1 MAIFTRS
8 NGDAQGVVNVDVG
21 TAGTGIGTIIS
32 TGIGKHPTMYLIDTG
47 SATLVGKLGANS
59 AVEAILRTVTQIATV
74 IAYQVEND
82 GSGEMRVL
90 VESTGWATAT
100 ALRDAIRALS
110 TVNGADLSASL
121 VTAVGFKS

>member
-90 VESTGWATAT
+90 VESTGWTGSDLQTAIQ
-100 ALRDAIRALS
+100 ALG
-110 TVNGADLSASL
+110 TVDSCNLSATTVS
-121 VTAVGFKS
+121 VVGLKS

>member
-47 SATLVGKLGANS
+47 SATLVGKLGVNS

-90 VESTGWATAT
+90 VESTGWTGSDLQTAIQALATV
-100 ALRDAIRALS
+100 DSCNLS
-110 TVNGADLSASL
+110 STTVS
-121 VTAVGFKS
+121 VVGLKS

>member
-74 IAYQVEND
+74 IAYQVED
-82 GSGEMRVL
+82 DSSGEMRVL
-90 VESTGWATAT
+90 VESTGWTGSDLQTAIQALATV
-100 ALRDAIRALS
+100 DSCNLS
-110 TVNGADLSASL
+110 STTVS
-121 VTAVGFKS
+121 VVGLKS

>member
-90 VESTGWATAT
+90 VESTGWTGSDLQTAIQALATV
-100 ALRDAIRALS
+100 DSCNLS
-110 TVNGADLSASL
+110 STTVS
-121 VTAVGFKS
+121 VVGLKS